1 MDFAVPEKTK
11 VILEM
16 TQEFLEKEVYPL
28 EPHFVGKK
36 FRDMWPEIKRCQAMV
51 KKMELWGPQ
60 IPKELGGMG
69 LIRNADRPF
78 NTVVENQNRP
88 SCSARRAT
96 SRWIAPRR
104 SSSTPPGS

>member
-1 MDFAVPEKTK
+1 MNFEIPEKTK

-16 TQEFLEKEVYPL
+16 TQEFMEREVYPL

-36 FRDMWPEIKRCQAMV
+36 FRDMLPEIERCRDMV

-69 LIRNADRPF
+69 LGLVDHAMM
-78 NTVVENQNRP
+78 TEVLG
-88 SCSARRAT
+88 
-96 SRWIAPRR
+96 
-104 SSSTPPGS
+104 SSPLGQPGSSRG